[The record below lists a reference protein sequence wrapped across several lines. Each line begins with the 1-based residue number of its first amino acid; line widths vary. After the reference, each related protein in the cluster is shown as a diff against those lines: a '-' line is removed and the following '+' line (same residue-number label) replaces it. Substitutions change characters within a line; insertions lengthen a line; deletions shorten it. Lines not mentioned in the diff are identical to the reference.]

1 MGYLFNHNQSKQ
13 LISMKQ
19 VTLSIIN
26 SGSVIIAPY
35 TATFEGK
42 DLAQSIGKALMDANV
57 KLTKQYDAPVVVINN
72 VELTSAEVK
81 KVQSSFWDF
90 QLNFGIVRESILAQS
105 AFNSEESMTEYMRHT
120 DRNGV
125 YKNVKSFSV
134 QQVAAQ
140 AKEQLRLTRDLTR
153 WVKEDAKA
161 SVVPQEVQERRLA
174 LAEAAKQK
182 RIAAKK

>member
-1 MGYLFNHNQSKQ
+1 
-13 LISMKQ
+13 MKQ

-26 SGSVIIAPY
+26 SGSVVIAPF
-35 TATFEGK
+35 TATLEGK
-42 DLAQSIGKALMDANV
+42 DLAQAIGKALMQCNQT
-57 KLTKQYDAPVVVINN
+57 LTKQYDSPVVVING

-81 KVQSSFWDF
+81 KVQGSFWDF

-105 AFNSEESMTEYMRHT
+105 AFESTETMTEYMRHT

-125 YKNVKSFSV
+125 YKNTKSFSV

-140 AKEQLRLTRDLTR
+140 AKEQIRLTKDLTR

-161 SVVPQEVQERRLA
+161 SVVTQEVQERRLA
-174 LAEAAKQK
+174 LAEASRQK

>member
-1 MGYLFNHNQSKQ
+1 
-13 LISMKQ
+13 MKQ
-19 VTLSIIN
+19 VTLSINN

-42 DLAQSIGKALMDANV
+42 DFAQAIGRALMDANV
-57 KLTKQYDAPVVVINN
+57 KLTKQYDAPVVVIND

-81 KVQSSFWDF
+81 KIKCSFWDF
-90 QLNFGIVRESILAQS
+90 QLNFGVVRESILAQL
-105 AFNSEESMTEYMRHT
+105 AFTSEESMKEYMRHT

-125 YKNVKSFSV
+125 YKNVNSFSV

-182 RIAAKK
+182 RLASAKK

>member
-1 MGYLFNHNQSKQ
+1 
-13 LISMKQ
+13 MKQ

>member
-1 MGYLFNHNQSKQ
+1 
-13 LISMKQ
+13 MKQ
-19 VTLSIIN
+19 VTLSISN
-26 SGSVIIAPY
+26 SGSVVIAPF
-35 TATFEGK
+35 TATLEGK
-42 DLAQSIGKALMDANV
+42 DLAQAIGKALMQCNQT
-57 KLTKQYDAPVVVINN
+57 LTKQYDSPIVVING
-72 VELTSAEVK
+72 VELTNAEVK
-81 KVQSSFWDF
+81 KVQGSFWDF

-105 AFNSEESMTEYMRHT
+105 AFESTESMTEYMRHT

-140 AKEQLRLTRDLTR
+140 AKEQIRLTKDLTR

-174 LAEAAKQK
+174 LAEAARQK